1 MNFYIEKLTLTSFIF
16 LYLKKYLKKIS
27 KKKEYIVYYFDASRA
42 GKIIDLIFSIF
53 LGIEFQELKFKMID
67 IKDENEE
74 LVKIRIQRKDIFE
87 IQKRIIKSEEFR
99 QLYHPSWKQGRS
111 ENFLEKGVVEGD
123 ILNSDFITASRILY
137 LINVVNWHSKKQ
149 VTHECQLMVGKVA
162 WFRIYEEYASNFDIK
177 LITYDDIQ
185 KFNLKNWIKQLII
198 KYPYLY
204 IFFRNLNNRKYNS
217 KIISTLSKR
226 HKLYVEGRGD
236 INLVNNGHHSDFF
249 WKMNSDFDANNLL
262 YNAQTDEESSLLR
275 KKKICVSDKAVK
287 FFKKDR
293 TNFTCISSDFTE
305 ERQVIQKQLSSYNLS
320 INYWDSFFKMY
331 SGPHK

>member
-16 LYLKKYLKKIS
+16 LYLKIYLKKIS

-42 GKIIDLIFSIF
+42 GKIIDRFISKF
-53 LGIEFQELKFKMID
+53 LGIEFQQLKFKMID

-74 LVKIRIQRKDIFE
+74 LVILRIQRKDIFE

-99 QLYHPSWKQGRS
+99 QFYHPSWKQGRS
-111 ENFLEKGVVEGD
+111 ENFLEKGVIGGD
-123 ILNSDFITASRILY
+123 IRDSDFFPFGRILY

-177 LITYDDIQ
+177 LITYDDIL
-185 KFNLKNWIKQLII
+185 KFDLKNWIKQLII

-217 KIISTLSKR
+217 EIKSTLSKR

-236 INLVNNGHHSDFF
+236 VITVNNGHHSDFF
-249 WKMNSDFDANNLL
+249 WQMNSDFDASNLL
-262 YNAQTDEESSLLR
+262 YDAQTNEEYLLL
-275 KKKICVSDKAVK
+275 KKNNICISGGAVK
-287 FFKKDR
+287 LAKRNCKTHYCSTESNLPR
-293 TNFTCISSDFTE
+293 LSDEHF
-305 ERQVIQKQLSSYNLS
+305 
-320 INYWDSFFKMY
+320 
-331 SGPHK
+331 